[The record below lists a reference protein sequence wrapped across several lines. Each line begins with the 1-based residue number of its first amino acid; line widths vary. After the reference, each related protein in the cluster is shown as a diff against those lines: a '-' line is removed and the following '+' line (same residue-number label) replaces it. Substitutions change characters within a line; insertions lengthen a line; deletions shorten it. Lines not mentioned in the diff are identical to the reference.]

1 MLNIAHRGASG
12 HAPENTMAAF
22 RKAVELGANGI
33 ETDLRITFDGHVIA
47 MHDDKLFR
55 TTGVRSNVATRTLKQ
70 IRELDAAARFA
81 GTGSARRQR
90 VPTLAEILAYT
101 NRRDMTSFLELK
113 WKANLGLEA
122 AVVRGIQAAK
132 ALDRVVVISFNEQQL
147 RIVKEIEPKIVTGLL
162 RSRLKREV
170 MLRALGVQ
178 AKYVLGIDE
187 KLTPQM
193 IAEIRDAGLKV
204 VAWTVNDPAR
214 MRELIRAGVDGIITD
229 YPDRLD
235 KVIREVQTIQVR
247 RSRPQS

>member
-70 IRELDAAARFA
+70 IRELDAGARFS
-81 GTGSARRQR
+81 GPRNARRQR
-90 VPTLAEILAYT
+90 VPTLAEILTYT
-101 NRRDMTSFLELK
+101 NRRNMTSFLELK

-147 RIVKEIEPKIVTGLL
+147 RIVKEIEPKIVTGFL

-170 MLRALGVQ
+170 TLRALGLK
-178 AKYVLGIDE
+178 AKYVLGIEE
-187 KLTPQM
+187 KLTPRM

-204 VAWTVNDPAR
+204 IAWTVNDSAR
-214 MRELIRAGVDGIITD
+214 MLELIRAGVDGIITD

-235 KVIREVQTIQVR
+235 KVICEVETIPMR
-247 RSRPQS
+247 RGRPRT